1 MHGVRSGSTAISE
14 NEVKPDRL
22 RDKLDSRKPEE
33 WKRWIERFDC
43 YRIAAGLDAKEEKV
57 QINTLVY
64 AMGGNANEIV
74 KSFQLTEE
82 DQVYETVKRR
92 FKTHFVGCTN
102 VIFERARFN
111 KRVEGA
117 QESVIDSIESLYI
130 LAETCQFR
138 ILKEELIRD
147 RIVVGIRNAVYHNN
161 LCKKI
166 RSHSIKL

>member
-1 MHGVRSGSTAISE
+1 LHGVRSGSTAISE

-22 RDKLDSRKPEE
+22 PDKLDSRKPEE

-57 QINTLVY
+57 QNNTLVY